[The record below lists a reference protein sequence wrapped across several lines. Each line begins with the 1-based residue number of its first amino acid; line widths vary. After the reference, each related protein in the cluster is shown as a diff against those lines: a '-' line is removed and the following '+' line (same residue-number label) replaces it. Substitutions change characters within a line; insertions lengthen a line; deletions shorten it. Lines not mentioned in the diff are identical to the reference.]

1 MSSIQLVFSDIL
13 DTLLLSIFFFINEN
27 FSWFVTW
34 QLINFSSIGWKT
46 TKCVV
51 VSSLLAQSLMNFFGL
66 KFHAREWLRQ
76 RQTMLEWIPK
86 ISEQQKN
93 IVINYNRRE
102 RERKAAE
109 EVFFEL
115 TMGWHESQ
123 LNRVQWTRKP
133 FQVCPTSLSV
143 LLYHN
148 RMNYE
153 GVDFCLPT
161 FFFSS
166 NSEKKSV
173 ECQWTP
179 QENNFGLS
187 RSSRFNLLVSNQKS
201 IYNHVGSVQ
210 FFFFC
215 CELSPGILFTGR
227 ERESH
232 LIT

>member
-102 RERKAAE
+102 REREKSSRRS
-109 EVFFEL
+109 FFRADD
-115 TMGWHESQ
+115 G
-123 LNRVQWTRKP
+123 VTRKSIKSRTMNKET
-133 FQVCPTSLSV
+133 FSSLS
-143 LLYHN
+143 N
-148 RMNYE
+148 
-153 GVDFCLPT
+153 
-161 FFFSS
+161 FSL
-166 NSEKKSV
+166 
-173 ECQWTP
+173 CFT
-179 QENNFGLS
+179 LS
-187 RSSRFNLLVSNQKS
+187 
-201 IYNHVGSVQ
+201 
-210 FFFFC
+210 
-215 CELSPGILFTGR
+215 
-227 ERESH
+227 
-232 LIT
+232 